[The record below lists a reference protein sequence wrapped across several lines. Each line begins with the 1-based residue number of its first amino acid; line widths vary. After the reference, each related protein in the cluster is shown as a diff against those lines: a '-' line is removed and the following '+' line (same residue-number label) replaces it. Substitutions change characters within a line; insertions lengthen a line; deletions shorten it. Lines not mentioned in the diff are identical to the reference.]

1 MMRLK
6 FLFLAYIFSSSIYS
20 QIGGNGVYRFLNLT
34 TSPRQVALGGK
45 AITIY
50 DNDVNQ
56 PILNPASINQ
66 EMDGKLAVNYGSYL
80 GDISYGTASYALI
93 YDRHVQTIH
102 GGISYI
108 NYGKFDGR
116 DELGTQTGN
125 FTANELAMSL
135 GYAYNIPRSDWY
147 LGVNAKLIAS
157 SLENYQSFGIATDIG
172 VTYLDEQKSVNYA
185 LLIKNFGTQITTYNG
200 IQENLPFEVMLGVSQ
215 KLEHLPIRWHLTLDN
230 LQKWQL
236 AFSNPARSEQT
247 LDGTVKEEE
256 IGFLGNAIR
265 HVILGAEILPDKGI
279 NFRISYNFRRAAELK
294 ILEQRTFSGFS
305 AGIGICF
312 SKFRFDYSYARYT
325 LASNTSMF
333 GLTINL

>member
-1 MMRLK
+1 MQSK
-6 FLFLAYIFSSSIYS
+6 FLLLAFIISLPIYS
-20 QIGGNGVYRFLNLT
+20 QIGGSGVYRFLNLT
-34 TSPRQVALGGK
+34 TSPRQAALGGK

-56 PILNPASINQ
+56 PMLNPASVNQ

-80 GDISYGTASYALI
+80 GDINYGTASYALN
-93 YDRHVQTIH
+93 YDRHIQTIH
-102 GGISYI
+102 AGISYI

-116 DELGTQTGN
+116 DEFGGQTGS

-147 LGVNAKLIAS
+147 LGANAKLIAS

-172 VTYLDEQKSVNYA
+172 INYLDEQKSVNYA
-185 LLIKNFGTQITTYNG
+185 LLVKNFGTQIITYNG
-200 IQENLPFEVMLGVSQ
+200 IQEKLPLEVMLGVSQ
-215 KLEHLPIRWHLTLDN
+215 KLEHLPIRWHLTIDN

-236 AFSNPARSEQT
+236 AFSNPARNEQT
-247 LDGTVKEEE
+247 LDGVVKEEE
-256 IGFLGNAIR
+256 ISFLGNAMR
-265 HVILGAEILPDKGI
+265 HVVLGAELLPDKGI

-294 ILEQRTFSGFS
+294 ILEQRTFAGFS
-305 AGIGICF
+305 AGVGIRF